1 MNQLEKLFNYEGYQV
16 RTVIKNEEP
25 WFVVTDV
32 CQVLALSNPTESL
45 RALDEDEKSTL
56 RISEG
61 GPERNIINEAGLYT
75 LIIRSNKTEAK
86 QFKRWITHEV
96 LPSIRKTGNY
106 QKPQSIED
114 LIIMQATSVK
124 ELKAE
129 VAILGQTVTTIQDTL
144 LNRDED
150 WRKSINTMLNRS
162 AFKLGGQYRDLRK
175 KSYEI
180 LEERAHCNLNQRL
193 RNMLDRLEQS
203 GATKTTINNTSK
215 LDVIENDVRLKEIYT
230 TIVKELSI
238 GSLKISS

>member
-16 RTVIKNEEP
+16 RTVMKNEEP

-45 RALDEDEKSTL
+45 RALDDDEKSTL

-86 QFKRWITHEV
+86 QFKRWVTHEV

-106 QKPQSIED
+106 QKPKS
-114 LIIMQATSVK
+114 QA
-124 ELKAE
+124 ELMLMYAE
-129 VAILGQTVTTIQDTL
+129 QFVSMENRVVQMEETVTTIQDTL

-150 WRKSINTMLNRS
+150 WRKSINTMFNRS

-203 GATKTTINNTSK
+203 GATKTTINNASK

-238 GSLKISS
+238 GSLKISG